1 MKPSRELLYQYSQ
14 SRRQAI
20 EDCRLRAEKIRAEVP
35 RLGEIAELRR
45 DIAFE
50 MGREIMARGEEARAA
65 AMERMAV
72 LEREEA
78 ELLIKAGYPGD
89 WLSPKFRCALC
100 QDTGYVG
107 QVHRTLCPCIKRRMA
122 EELFASSAI
131 DKAQSFAAFRE
142 DVYPTEKQ
150 KKQAMKAKEI
160 CMGYAAAFPEQTP
173 RDLLLTG
180 PTGLGKSHLLNA
192 IGLEL
197 AARGLYVYKTTA
209 YNFINSAMD
218 AIKER
223 TAPPDFMAPDLLIID
238 DLGTEP
244 MIPNITRETLFS
256 VINER
261 QSADRAT
268 LWATNLG
275 LDFIQDSYGGRFLS
289 RLVAPRN
296 TGILAMSG
304 EDLRP
309 LLK

>member
-197 AARGLYVYKTTA
+197 AARGAVRLQDHRLQLYKFRHGRHKGAHRSPGFYGA
-209 YNFINSAMD
+209 
-218 AIKER
+218 
-223 TAPPDFMAPDLLIID
+223 
-238 DLGTEP
+238 G
-244 MIPNITRETLFS
+244 
-256 VINER
+256 
-261 QSADRAT
+261 SADNRRPGHRAHDT
-268 LWATNLG
+268 QHHPGDPLFRDKRAPVCRPRHPLG
-275 LDFIQDSYGGRFLS
+275 HQ
-289 RLVAPRN
+289 PW
-296 TGILAMSG
+296 
-304 EDLRP
+304 P
-309 LLK
+309 